1 MSFFGFDPSRHN
13 ASAPG
18 FSQMNDPFAGLSN
31 AGVGVD
37 DALDFDEYDGL
48 GDSLDETGDA
58 FNDDTF
64 GAGANDAGPSN
75 SSKVGNDFDFFGH
88 TAKVANA
95 IEEEHARFQRLQPMA
110 KAAASYARP
119 APQNN
124 QGYAF
129 FAPPSSGPARSGYE
143 KYMEPEPEMEVD
155 AALWGVAPKKP
166 AASASSGQ
174 APKAAVPGG
183 RKVMSLEEVEAA
195 MRAKPKSAV
204 SQAQDYQQPVLSS
217 MPTQPTDYGY
227 AIPSEF
233 AVLGDAGQRQGPG
246 HPISILQ
253 RPQSQQASPPAAA
266 QVPSPGQVPLH
277 YQPSAFHQ
285 ASVPAQPTQILQN
298 PDRHSG
304 GENFGVQSYPGNPT
318 HQRQQSSHSGPGHII
333 THPSQVANLS
343 DEEKAAYLEQEAKR
357 AKRNH
362 KIFTLSKD
370 NGLMTPQDKSF
381 VTRIQLQQLV
391 SATGNPNEHGTD
403 EALREDFYYQVLS
416 HIRGSSRQHPSQ
428 PLNNFAQT
436 YLFQTGSRMN
446 SRRFLN
452 RERGA
457 ENHMQRMEQQV
468 QRAVEAAKNRPKNKQ
483 LVIEGSLGKIS
494 FSNAKTP
501 KPLLNIKRE
510 ENGGN
515 AAGGSDISHRPGS
528 AHKQSPTGTGNNR
541 VVDRKS
547 VLNSIENVYMTLM
560 QLEDHGRKMPPPV
573 SDPNDIELMQR
584 QVEWSETAQHL
595 SAQLWRELKVHEP
608 IGEFPVHPF
617 IAILSIP
624 KGKKAIPRVFQHLSH
639 ELRATVLTMIV
650 VHLDQLDI
658 VRQAQVNNDVQLNA
672 ALRESIDLFMR
683 TVMNTLFGF
692 MNELPLDLVTGV
704 LGLITNLK
712 VDIIAKSR
720 VGTSVLTMILS
731 RAEILKQGGAGTP
744 QQWQTWLVT
753 LLSCTLPLRDAAYSH
768 DAQGDYL
775 HQLFQRSG
783 ADSPFYIPRHSF
795 LWRGYVRLAAS
806 GSPGYRCE
814 PRPAAAPR
822 FVCQGPR
829 HGHGRRGK
837 DAAGRSV
844 DATSAKREPLYAVH
858 WTRRGASTVRA
869 LVKLCRPHLFFST
882 SKNPKRKEKE
892 TRKKIK
898 TI

>member
-1 MSFFGFDPSRHN
+1 MSFFGFDPTRHN

-18 FSQMNDPFAGLSN
+18 FSQINDPFAGLSN
-31 AGVGVD
+31 AGVVAD
-37 DALDFDEYDGL
+37 EALDFDEYDGL
-48 GDSLDETGDA
+48 GDNLEETGDA

-64 GAGANDAGPSN
+64 GDGANDAGPSI
-75 SSKVGNDFDFFGH
+75 SSKVGSDFDFFGQ
-88 TAKVANA
+88 TAKVADA
-95 IEEEHARFQRLQPMA
+95 IEEEHARFHRLQPMA
-110 KAAASYARP
+110 KAAASHERA

-129 FAPPSSGPARSGYE
+129 FAPSSSRPARSGYE
-143 KYMEPEPEMEVD
+143 KYKEPEPEMEVD

-166 AASASSGQ
+166 ALSSSFGQ
-174 APKAAVPGG
+174 DPKAAAPGG
-183 RKVMSLEEVEAA
+183 RKIMSLEEVEAA
-195 MRAKPKSAV
+195 MRAKSKPAV
-204 SQAQDYQQPVLSS
+204 SQPQDYQQQVLSS
-217 MPTQPTDYGY
+217 VAPAQPTDYGY
-227 AIPSEF
+227 AVLPEF
-233 AVLGDAGQRQGPG
+233 AALGDASQRQG

-253 RPQSQQASPPAAA
+253 RPQSQQMTPATAQASSPA
-266 QVPSPGQVPLH
+266 QIPLQ
-277 YQPSAFHQ
+277 YQPTAFHQ
-285 ASVPAQPTQILQN
+285 APGPVQPTQILQN
-298 PDRHSG
+298 PDRLSG
-304 GENFGVQSYPGNPT
+304 GENFGLQGYPT

-362 KIFTLSKD
+362 KIFILSKD

-510 ENGGN
+510 ENGS
-515 AAGGSDISHRPGS
+515 AAGSPDVNHRPVS
-528 AHKQSPTGTGNNR
+528 AHKQSPTSTGAR
-541 VVDRKS
+541 AVDRKS
-547 VLNSIENVYMTLM
+547 VLSSIEKVYMTLM

-573 SDPNDIELMQR
+573 SDPNDIDLMQR
-584 QVEWSETAQHL
+584 QLEWSETAQHL

-617 IAILSIP
+617 IAFLSIP

-692 MNELPLDLVTGV
+692 MNDLPLDLVTGV

-712 VDIIAKSR
+712 VDVIAKSR

-731 RAEILKQGGAGTP
+731 RAEILKQSGAGTS
-744 QQWQTWLVT
+744 QQWQTWEIAYTNFFNVLEPILPYIFPGTVSSGEDMYVWQLLAALGIGANPDQQQRLV
-753 LLSCTLPLRDAAYSH
+753 LSVKDRVMDTVAVAKTLPVDLSTQRL
-768 DAQGDYL
+768 QNVN
-775 HQLFQRSG
+775 LFMRSIG
-783 ADSPFYIPRHSF
+783 LDVE
-795 LWRGYVRLAAS
+795 LL
-806 GSPGYRCE
+806 
-814 PRPAAAPR
+814 
-822 FVCQGPR
+822 Q
-829 HGHGRRGK
+829 
-837 DAAGRSV
+837 
-844 DATSAKREPLYAVH
+844 
-858 WTRRGASTVRA
+858 
-869 LVKLCRPHLFFST
+869 
-882 SKNPKRKEKE
+882 
-892 TRKKIK
+892 
-898 TI
+898 